1 MGTYKIRR
9 RISKMKCQKTTR
21 KNSNLPAFKANTCP
35 NKKKLGKDGM
45 YISREISNG
54 MWAWKKI

>member
-1 MGTYKIRR
+1 
-9 RISKMKCQKTTR
+9 MKCQKTTR